1 MRIMMWNVRGL
12 GKAARHR
19 QTRDYISQE
28 RIDII
33 GIQETIKSDFSD
45 KELAD
50 IAGGV
55 SFSWVWLEA
64 KGKSG
69 GILVGVKRDPFE
81 LEDHVIREFSI
92 QITIR
97 NRMTNLRWD
106 LVTVYGP
113 AHHELSDAFILELD
127 DICSQGRL
135 PWVMGGFQ
143 FNQE

>member
-12 GKAARHR
+12 GKAARRR

-33 GIQETIKSDFSD
+33 GLQETIKSDFSD
-45 KELAD
+45 KELAE

-69 GILVGVKRDPFE
+69 GILVGVKKDPFE

-92 QITIR
+92 
-97 NRMTNLRWD
+97 
-106 LVTVYGP
+106 
-113 AHHELSDAFILELD
+113 
-127 DICSQGRL
+127 
-135 PWVMGGFQ
+135 
-143 FNQE
+143 